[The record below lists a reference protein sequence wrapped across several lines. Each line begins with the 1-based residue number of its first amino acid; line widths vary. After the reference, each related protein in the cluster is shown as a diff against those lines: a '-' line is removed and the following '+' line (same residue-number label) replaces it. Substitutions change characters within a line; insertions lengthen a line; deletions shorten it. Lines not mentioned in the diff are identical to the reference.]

1 MSEYYKY
8 QGAESQIDWG
18 TVGKEMSEVIIKE
31 KVRREKIKDGLAEST
46 REDLKTITEI
56 PIGELT
62 YMNNVVAE
70 DSENASSLYKLKYD
84 QMTRGLISPKDY
96 TAWRQ
101 NALDSTKLLYGVA
114 KKYQEVYGN
123 KMQRYDGD
131 KSQYYEVWQM
141 EQVEGIAKLKN
152 YKIVRNPNT
161 GEGLWVKMEV
171 ADKDWAEIS
180 KDPNNIIPAQQAM
193 IMVSQEWDKFDLQKY
208 SSDATKSLG
217 AVEKQIVRDAASAG
231 GLSKMIKTVD
241 ATKGDYTLKG
251 ETVKT
256 YKNWEDRQ
264 VSAIMSNPFNT
275 TSILTDINMNTE
287 DNKRYTFTYNKSE
300 FDNDKTGR
308 LVYMDR
314 NNVSTGEPVFQTEQ
328 EDAVK
333 ETIRLYLR
341 STIDEKSIETAG
353 SRRPYA
359 QKVDPIKP
367 TPPSFEDAYKMSI
380 EDSLSKIKK
389 EAKGDTLARQV
400 QSAMK
405 GVSGFGQNVRVA
417 YDEEDDKIKVHDGDE
432 KKAKKSFPSKNIN
445 EIKDYIYNHSISKV
459 REKNGHYHTAAS
471 QNILIESQMGETSGS
486 FGKYNKK

>member
-275 TSILTDINMNTE
+275 TSILTDININTE
-287 DNKRYTFTYNKSE
+287 DGEKYTFTYNKSD
-300 FDNDKTGR
+300 FDEDKTGR

-314 NNVSTGEPVFQTEQ
+314 NNVSTGEPVFKPEQ
-328 EDAVK
+328 EEAVK
-333 ETIRLYLR
+333 ETIRVFLR
-341 STIDEKSIETAG
+341 STIDEKSIEAAG
-353 SRRPYA
+353 SRKPYP
-359 QKVDPIKP
+359 QTVTPPKP
-367 TPPSFEDAYKMSI
+367 TPLSFPQAYEKSI
-380 EDSLSKIKK
+380 APKLSKIDYGNPVK
-389 EAKGDTLARQV
+389 EELANRLKEVMRDIQDMPNMDVAYEDGKINLYSTNKDGTRKGDKPAQT
-400 QSAMK
+400 
-405 GVSGFGQNVRVA
+405 FN
-417 YDEEDDKIKVHDGDE
+417 EEDTDKIKDFIKQVSTKTAMGKDGSYRTSGAQ
-432 KKAKKSFPSKNIN
+432 K
-445 EIKDYIYNHSISKV
+445 
-459 REKNGHYHTAAS
+459 
-471 QNILIESQMGETSGS
+471 ILIDSQMGVVNTAN
-486 FGKYNKK
+486 Y

>member
-1 MSEYYKY
+1 M
-8 QGAESQIDWG
+8 
-18 TVGKEMSEVIIKE
+18 
-31 KVRREKIKDGLAEST
+31 
-46 REDLKTITEI
+46 
-56 PIGELT
+56 
-62 YMNNVVAE
+62 
-70 DSENASSLYKLKYD
+70 
-84 QMTRGLISPKDY
+84 
-96 TAWRQ
+96 
-101 NALDSTKLLYGVA
+101 
-114 KKYQEVYGN
+114 
-123 KMQRYDGD
+123 
-131 KSQYYEVWQM
+131 
-141 EQVEGIAKLKN
+141 
-152 YKIVRNPNT
+152 RNPNT

-241 ATKGDYTLKG
+241 AKKGDYTLKG

-264 VSAIMSNPFNT
+264 VSAIMSNPFNAM
-275 TSILTDINMNTE
+275 SILTDINMNTE
-287 DNKRYTFTYNKSE
+287 DGEKYTFTYNKSD
-300 FDNDKTGR
+300 FDEDKTGR

-314 NNVSTGEPVFQTEQ
+314 NNVSTGEPVFKTEQ
-328 EDAVK
+328 EKAVK
-333 ETIRLYLR
+333 ETIRVFLR
-341 STIDEKSIETAG
+341 STIDDKSIETAG

-367 TPPSFEDAYKMSI
+367 TPPSFEDAYKKSI
-380 EDSLSKIKK
+380 EVSLSKIKK
-389 EAKGDTLARQV
+389 GTKGDNLAIQV

-417 YDEEDDKIKVHDGDE
+417 YEDDKIKVYDGDE
-432 KKAKKSFPSKNIN
+432 KKAKKSFSPENIDGIKN
-445 EIKDYIYNHSISKV
+445 YIYNYSISKV

-471 QNILIESQMGETSGS
+471 QKLLIDSQIYRGQ
-486 FGKYNKK
+486 YD